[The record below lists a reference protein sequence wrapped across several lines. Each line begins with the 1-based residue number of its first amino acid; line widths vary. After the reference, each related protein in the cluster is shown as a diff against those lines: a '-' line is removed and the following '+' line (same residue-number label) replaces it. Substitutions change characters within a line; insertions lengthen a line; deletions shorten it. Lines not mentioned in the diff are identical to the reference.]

1 MTEPQTT
8 VERPPQNVS
17 ETNAPEEVMERL
29 LDFEPVSM
37 PVISLYLD
45 ARANEHGRHNFLPF
59 VRKELSNRS
68 KTYPQQSPER
78 ASFEEDFVRIGRYL
92 EEGAQASAQG
102 IAIFACSAANDF
114 FEVGNFNAPFQRN
127 RIIVSDRPHLYPL
140 ARLIDQY
147 REYAVVLA
155 DTNRAQIFVFSAGRA
170 VEREG
175 IENVKTKHAKVGGW
189 SQARYQRHEENY
201 HLHHAK
207 EVVEVLERTVRD
219 EGIESVILAGDEET
233 VIPILR
239 EQMPKALIEK
249 VIDVISLGIDT
260 PEHELLEH
268 SWEAFRRH
276 DRLTDMQK
284 VERLLNEFRADDL
297 AVAGVPDTLAALSNG
312 QVEEMLIAASPAGLH
327 YDETE
332 VQKVLEAYGRDGEPV
347 AEFDQ
352 RTVAD
357 ELVRRANQLSAARV
371 TFIESATRLE
381 QVGGVGALLRY
392 RISAEN
398 ATPYEQADAAPRSR
412 AMTRPV

>member
-29 LDFEPVSM
+29 LDFEPVSA